1 MQTIRLSPTQAKAR
15 GVSGKFRSDCMRI
28 YMYVHVHECV
38 YMHKHEGMYWCS
50 IVQFITCTDKFILK
64 VKVNNWSLKKSGGV

>member
-15 GVSGKFRSDCMRI
+15 GVSGKFRSDYSMYV
-28 YMYVHVHECV
+28 YMYSVYACV
-38 YMHKHEGMYWCS
+38 YMHKHVGAYWCS

-64 VKVNNWSLKKSGGV
+64 VKVPNWSLLSGGM